1 MTRLHLQL
9 AAAATTGARLRG
21 WWHGA
26 LPEGEQTAVMHVQ
39 CRSLATPRKKST
51 GGGMAAI
58 LWESA
63 VTLTRTD
70 DRFPFAIGLSAEAPG
85 TAGPAWRVEWDVNV
99 ALAEVGSMTAW
110 SRSRTSVASNT
121 STSILVNGP

>member
-1 MTRLHLQL
+1 
-9 AAAATTGARLRG
+9 
-21 WWHGA
+21 
-26 LPEGEQTAVMHVQ
+26 
-39 CRSLATPRKKST
+39 
-51 GGGMAAI
+51 MAAI

-70 DRFPFAIGLSAEAPG
+70 DRFQFAIGLSAEAPG

-110 SRSRTSVASNT
+110 SRSGTSVASNT